1 MKRLYILCEGQ
12 TEEEFVK
19 VILNPYLQSV
29 DVYAQPIICTTKRT
43 PVKKYKGG
51 VTNFAKVKKE
61 LERLC
66 GEHPNEL
73 VTTMFDLYAF
83 PYDTLDIKNIPS
95 DVYDKAEFIENA
107 ITDKIGSRFG
117 NIVFSL
123 ILHEFEG
130 LLFSDVSAFENI
142 ADQEAVTILRGVRA
156 AVPTPEHI
164 NDSPESAPSKHIKR
178 VIHDY
183 SKPTDGI
190 EVAEEIGIDKIKNEC
205 HHFAKWLDKLTTWAK
220 KGVQSSVAIVS

>member
-12 TEEEFVK
+12 TEEEFVNT
-19 VILNPYLQSV
+19 ILNPYLQGV
-29 DVYAQPIICTTKRT
+29 GVYAQPIICTTKRT
-43 PVKKYKGG
+43 PTKKYKGG
-51 VTNFAKVKKE
+51 VTSFAKIKKE
-61 LERLC
+61 LQRLC

-83 PYDTLDIKNIPS
+83 PYDVLNLSNIPT
-95 DVYDKAEFIENA
+95 DVYDKAEHIEKA
-107 ITDKIGSRFG
+107 ITDEIGNSFG
-117 NIVFSL
+117 NMVFSL

-142 ADQEAVTILRGVRA
+142 ASRETVAILRGIRA

-164 NDSPESAPSKHIKR
+164 NESPETAPSKHIER
-178 VIHDY
+178 VIPDY

-190 EVAEEIGIDKIKNEC
+190 DVAEQIGINKIKNEC
-205 HHFAKWLDKLTTWAK
+205 RHFTNWIDKLTAWAK
-220 KGVQSSVAIVS
+220 EGAQ